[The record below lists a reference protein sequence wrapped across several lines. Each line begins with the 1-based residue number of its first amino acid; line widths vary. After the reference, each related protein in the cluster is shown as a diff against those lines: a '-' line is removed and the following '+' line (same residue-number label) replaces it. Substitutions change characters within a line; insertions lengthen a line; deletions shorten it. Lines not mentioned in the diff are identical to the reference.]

1 MDSLLPCLYCSSWK
15 LSGVLVQPT
24 PRIALMKAA
33 TKNTAISKRAI
44 NVTTD
49 ETPAAAITYSQDAE
63 TSPIAFSSD
72 VVVKHVTTTTATTM
86 TPHLKSILLSSS
98 CIPKTLSVLL
108 LTPDASNSVLMIQF
122 CFLFLL
128 CRCLIPTYRTAL
140 PTDSTADMKAMTR
153 ARASRIAGTTSHQ
166 GIVMMP
172 ATLSTMV
179 PETAP
184 IHRTKRVNEV
194 ISRKILRILAI
205 RAILLVSNEP
215 TCSCCAFI
223 VCWTFLMILCDACFL
238 LAHSCTLRIISYF
251 QE

>member
-15 LSGVLVQPT
+15 LSGVLVQPI

-33 TKNTAISKRAI
+33 TKNTAISKRTI

-108 LTPDASNSVLMIQF
+108 LTPDASSALVLDSVLMVQF
-122 CFLFLL
+122 RFLFLL
-128 CRCLIPTYRTAL
+128 
-140 PTDSTADMKAMTR
+140 
-153 ARASRIAGTTSHQ
+153 
-166 GIVMMP
+166 
-172 ATLSTMV
+172 
-179 PETAP
+179 
-184 IHRTKRVNEV
+184 
-194 ISRKILRILAI
+194 
-205 RAILLVSNEP
+205 
-215 TCSCCAFI
+215 
-223 VCWTFLMILCDACFL
+223 
-238 LAHSCTLRIISYF
+238 
-251 QE
+251 